1 MKGLVAIA
9 FVWIMFSATTLPESR
24 IEALEKHYNHG
35 VNSRDLSLITSCYA
49 PGTGLFAFDD
59 GPPREY
65 ASWEAYRKDW
75 EELFSAYPGPV
86 TNAIS
91 EQSITVVG
99 NVAFGHNIQPQ
110 SFTRKDGS
118 KLNK

>member
-1 MKGLVAIA
+1 MA
-9 FVWIMFSATTLPESR
+9 
-24 IEALEKHYNHG
+24 
-35 VNSRDLSLITSCYA
+35 CYA
-49 PGTGLFAFDD
+49 PGKGLFVFDD

-75 EELFSAYPGPV
+75 EELFSNPGPV

-91 EQSITVVG
+91 EQSIPVVG
-99 NVAFGHNIQPQ
+99 AVAFGHNIQTQ

-118 KLNK
+118 KLNTVVRVTNVYRKLGDKWLIVQEHDSFPVDAETGRADLLSRP